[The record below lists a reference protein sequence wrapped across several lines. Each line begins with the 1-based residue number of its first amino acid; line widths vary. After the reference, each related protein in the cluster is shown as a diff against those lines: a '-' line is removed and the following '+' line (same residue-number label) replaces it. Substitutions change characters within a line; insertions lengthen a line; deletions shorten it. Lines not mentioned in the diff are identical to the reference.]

1 MEMDSAEV
9 GLEISQLQNLIEDEK
24 DKMKR
29 YKIEVIFINFWC
41 F

>member
-29 YKIEVIFINFWC
+29 YKIEVKNIL
-41 F
+41 

>member
-29 YKIEVIFINFWC
+29 YKIEVKNIFWYF
-41 F
+41 

>member
-29 YKIEVIFINFWC
+29 YKIEVIFINF
-41 F
+41 